1 MVFIYS
7 TFFSL
12 LFLRT
17 PRRAQ
22 YDIYHSVNQDEKTQ
36 RESLNKAPY
45 DAEFAEYLLHAG
57 GAKVCSSG
65 S

>member
-7 TFFSL
+7 TFFSSF
-12 LFLRT
+12 FLRT
-17 PRRAQ
+17 HRRAQ
-22 YDIYHSVNQDEKTQ
+22 YNIYHSVNQDEETQ

-45 DAEFAEYLLHAG
+45 DAEYLLHAG